1 MRCYSQPG
9 VKRWIPLVSNLALAG
24 GVFALYAAGI
34 DRGFVFDDHEVI
46 LAQPAPRDVGDVLQI
61 FRERHIVDLPYYRP
75 VTRATL
81 LLQKSLHGADPVP
94 FHLFNAALMAA
105 LALCAHALLRVP
117 SLGIARAPALLA
129 AALFAVHPVASSCV
143 YPIASGRETAL
154 PALWVIAAI
163 WGWLRGRPLLA
174 HSALVLA
181 LLSKEQAAVVPA
193 VFLAA
198 DLLGLC
204 GPARRAPREWAVRYA
219 PSVVVLGLYA
229 VLRAKLFGGS
239 EFAAGSLLGPL
250 WSYGYALQ
258 VLIAPTRALVY
269 EPEIEV
275 WSSIPRMAAVA
286 GALLATGLA
295 AWRMRVERAPLLF
308 WLGWFAILQLPT
320 ANLLE
325 QEARF
330 DERYVFLASLGLWAV
345 LATLAS
351 QGRGVARVR
360 VATLFCGALVVGI
373 AAGLTSA
380 RAAYFADDAAFVG
393 QWHRSSP
400 DSLDANVHLGR
411 VRLIQGRLEEAEGL
425 YARAI
430 ELNPGSAPA
439 RLGLGRVLHETGRV
453 DEARIEYARAVVL
466 DPRDAYARFYLAVML
481 ERAGAPEDAIRHYR
495 EALRRKPNIA
505 EAHFNLA
512 NLLERGGAAREAIE
526 EYRLAL
532 HYEPGFA
539 SARLNLANTLS
550 KGGRFEEAIPH
561 YLEVKKYAPEGIA
574 PRNNLALA
582 LAHVGRVEEA
592 EHELREALA
601 LAPDDAMTRRNLR
614 WLADRREQAGLEDPQ
629 TRETG
634 TR

>member
-1 MRCYSQPG
+1 MEPGRCYSRPG
-9 VKRWIPLVSNLALAG
+9 VKRWIPLVSNLALAA

-34 DRGFVFDDHEVI
+34 DRAFVFDDHEVI

-75 VTRATL
+75 VTRTTL
-81 LLQKSLHGADPVP
+81 LLQKSLHGEDPAP

-154 PALWVIAAI
+154 PALFIIAAI

-174 HSALVLA
+174 HAALVLA

-193 VFLAA
+193 VFLVA
-198 DLLGLC
+198 DLLGFC
-204 GPARRAPREWAVRYA
+204 GPTRRTAREWAVRYA
-219 PSVVVLGLYA
+219 PSILVLGLYA
-229 VLRAKLFGGS
+229 VLRAMLFGGS
-239 EFAAGSLLGPL
+239 ELAAGSLLGPL

-258 VLIAPTRALVY
+258 VLIAPARALVY

-275 WSSIPRMAAVA
+275 WSSIPRLLAVV
-286 GALLATGLA
+286 GALLAMGLA
-295 AWRMRVERAPLLF
+295 VWRTRVEGAPLLF

-330 DERYVFLASLGLWAV
+330 DERYVFLASLGLWAA

-351 QGRGVARVR
+351 SAARVR
-360 VATLFCGALVVGI
+360 VATLLCGALVVGI
-373 AAGLTSA
+373 AAGLTLA
-380 RAAYFADDAAFVG
+380 RAAYFIDDAAFLG

-411 VRLIQGRLEEAEGL
+411 VRLNQGRLEESLAL
-425 YARAI
+425 YTRAI
-430 ELNPGSAPA
+430 ELNPESAPA
-439 RLGLGRVLHETGRV
+439 RIGLGRVLQETGRV
-453 DEARIEYARAVVL
+453 DAARIEYTRAALL

-481 ERAGAPEDAIRHYR
+481 ERTGAPEDAILHYR
-495 EALRRKPNIA
+495 EALRHKPNIV

-512 NLLERGGAAREAIE
+512 NLLKRRGAAREAIE

-532 HYEPGFA
+532 YYEPGFA
-539 SARLNLANTLS
+539 RAHFNLANTLS
-550 KGGRFEEAIPH
+550 EDGRFDEAIPH
-561 YLEVKKYAPEGIA
+561 YLEAKQHDPAGIST
-574 PRNNLALA
+574 RNNLALA
-582 LAHVGRVEEA
+582 LAQVGRVEEA
-592 EHELREALA
+592 ERELREALA
-601 LAPDDAMTRRNLR
+601 LAPDDAMTLRNLR
-614 WLADRREQAGLEDPQ
+614 WLARRREQADVEHSQ